1 VWRVTDDPRAAV
13 CVGLAPVMK
22 AFAERFQ
29 KQHVLF
35 SEHERYPAS
44 IASCTSGTA
53 VVEFNHISERART

>member
-1 VWRVTDDPRAAV
+1 VALE
-13 CVGLAPVMK
+13 GLK
-22 AFAERFQ
+22 KQ
-29 KQHVLF
+29 KELF